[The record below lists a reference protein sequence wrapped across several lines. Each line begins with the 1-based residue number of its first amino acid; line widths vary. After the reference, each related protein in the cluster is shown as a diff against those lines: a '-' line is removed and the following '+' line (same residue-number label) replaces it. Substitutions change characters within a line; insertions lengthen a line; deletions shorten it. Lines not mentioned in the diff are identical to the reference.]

1 MLNEEARCPNVDC
14 DNGKAR
20 KKVNEK
26 VKKVKKKPDILMLNA
41 KMKKLEKN
49 SLEWHLVM
57 SNGIKYKCARR

>member
-1 MLNEEARCPNVDC
+1 M
-14 DNGKAR
+14 
-20 KKVNEK
+20 KKSEK
-26 VKKVKKKPDILMLNA
+26 KIEKKPDVLMLNA

>member
-1 MLNEEARCPNVDC
+1 MSDVDC
-14 DNGKAR
+14 NNGEAKE
-20 KKVNEK
+20 KVNEK
-26 VKKVKKKPDILMLNA
+26 VRKKLKWSDVLVLNA